1 MSVNIS
7 TLALKGSSHA
17 SGEDLSDTESSE
29 EGSDQGG
36 GEGGPLIKA
45 PFKLTLSL
53 LEDFEAMVAYVQS
66 PSLIFLQRLDC
77 QAELKKLFFE
87 IEQYCA
93 SFTEKQHQEIFQEGD
108 FVLAQY
114 SDEVWYRAKVME
126 AGAGASFHVFFIDFG
141 NTEIISPGKMVM
153 CPKNY
158 LELPCQAIACSLADV
173 PHRDSWPEEYKNVLD
188 EQVSGRVVK
197 VKVVHPVSKGMKR
210 PTVRIEDKETG
221 ANVAQMV
228 LNYLYDECKQGN
240 VSNYVIPEEPEEE
253 DEEED
258 SKNSDQVAPS
268 MRSPTEPIVTDEKT
282 QEVIDKAMKTGS
294 LKQKEV
300 VGVITGLMGAG
311 KTTLLHHLFGMPPPG
326 LYTSTGIAERSF
338 RGFLH
343 HMVRL
348 SSGKWRRLSYNDILQ
363 FLAPLILA
371 GMKEADVHSLAS
383 RLMHDFNTRSVEIA
397 GSATSSDKADCT
409 HPEANLPKTIP
420 QKTPS
425 KALPPPEQESPVCQ
439 KMAPLVKSAA
449 VTGPI
454 EDIVLELVHMID
466 TGGQPELMEVMPSL
480 IHNANLAL
488 VLVDL
493 RYSLDEYPPVTFHE
507 KGVSHECKF
516 PSHRYTG
523 RDIILKLV
531 STLHAKKSLHE
542 AFRLLIVATH
552 RDCVKDDLE
561 TRVEALN
568 SELQSL
574 LLPAFKN
581 ELIRFKRRSKIA
593 FVLNLNDPDDQDKD
607 TLKLICSQIAQSGL
621 GRELDTP
628 TSFFV
633 FEQDLIQFAK
643 NDAKRDVLSLAEC
656 REVGQRLNMSNEMV
670 EAALILFHHQN
681 TFLYFHDVLPNH
693 VFVEP
698 QVPLDIVRG
707 IVRLSYKQLQ
717 GVPANVDLL
726 DDGIVT
732 EEILS
737 YDDVS
742 PHFKKDFYEVKDAIK
757 LFSHTLTLAPLE
769 PDMDGEEAAP
779 VDEKKQQ
786 YLMMCMK
793 PAIPVDELQ
802 QHIPE
807 SPDAVPL
814 VVKFSSGCVPLG
826 CFGSTVSCLLSKYGW
841 KVCRKK
847 EGDPPK
853 CLAHNIVSLRN
864 PDLVNV
870 VLVDHTQHIEIHIKN
885 KLDSPSTTC
894 SEIHTT
900 VFGAIEKVFAIMHL
914 KKDQIKL
921 SPAVVCSC
929 GEVKGHHHATF
940 VKLRSSDKYYLDC
953 LGERLKPSEK
963 QLWWMGSATANTRPT
978 LPQLM
983 RLNIP
988 ERVGVACE
996 KFGYLLLDDKNG
1008 DQVAIIKEDSK
1019 HQTETIVTRI
1029 LRKWIRE
1036 SPTPA
1041 TWDNLIAVLRNIK
1054 LSTLADDVKKH
1065 HQEILFC

>member
-1 MSVNIS
+1 
-7 TLALKGSSHA
+7 
-17 SGEDLSDTESSE
+17 
-29 EGSDQGG
+29 
-36 GEGGPLIKA
+36 
-45 PFKLTLSL
+45 
-53 LEDFEAMVAYVQS
+53 MVAINFMYYIM
-66 PSLIFLQRLDC
+66 SL
-77 QAELKKLFFE
+77 
-87 IEQYCA
+87 
-93 SFTEKQHQEIFQEGD
+93 
-108 FVLAQY
+108 
-114 SDEVWYRAKVME
+114 
-126 AGAGASFHVFFIDFG
+126 
-141 NTEIISPGKMVM
+141 P
-153 CPKNY
+153 
-158 LELPCQAIACSLADV
+158 
-173 PHRDSWPEEYKNVLD
+173 
-188 EQVSGRVVK
+188 
-197 VKVVHPVSKGMKR
+197 
-210 PTVRIEDKETG
+210 
-221 ANVAQMV
+221 
-228 LNYLYDECKQGN
+228 
-240 VSNYVIPEEPEEE
+240 
-253 DEEED
+253 
-258 SKNSDQVAPS
+258 
-268 MRSPTEPIVTDEKT
+268 EPIMTDEKA
-282 QEVIDKAMKTGS
+282 QEFIDKAMKSGS

-343 HMVRL
+343 HVVRL
-348 SSGKWRRLSYNDILQ
+348 SAGAWQRLSYDDIRQ
-363 FLAPLILA
+363 FLAPLIRA
-371 GMKEADVHSLAS
+371 GMKEADVRSLAS
-383 RLMHDFNTRSVEIA
+383 HLMHDFNTRSVEIA
-397 GSATSSDKADCT
+397 GSAASSEKADAT
-409 HPEANLPKTIP
+409 PPKA
-420 QKTPS
+420 TPS
-425 KALPPPEQESPVCQ
+425 KALPSPEKKSSACQE
-439 KMAPLVKSAA
+439 MAPLVKSAA
-449 VTGPI
+449 ATGPP
-454 EDIVLELVHMID
+454 EDMVLELVHMID

-493 RYSLDEYPPVTFHE
+493 QYTFDEYPPVTFHE
-507 KGVSHECKF
+507 QGVAHKRKF
-516 PSHRYTG
+516 PSRRYTG

-552 RDCVKDDLE
+552 CDCVKDDLE

-568 SELQSL
+568 SELESL
-574 LLPAFKN
+574 LLPAFKD

-593 FVLNLNDPDDQDKD
+593 FVLNLKDPDHQDKEA
-607 TLKLICSQIAQSGL
+607 LKLIRSQIAQSCL
-621 GRELDTP
+621 GKEFDTP

-643 NDAKRDVLSLAEC
+643 KDAKRDILSLAEC
-656 REVGQRLNMSNEMV
+656 REVGQRLKMSNEMV
-670 EAALILFHHQN
+670 EAALILFHRQN
-681 TFLYFHDVLPNH
+681 TFLYFRDVLPNH

-707 IVRLSYKQLQ
+707 IVSLSYKQLE
-717 GVPANVDLL
+717 GCLANVDLL

-732 EEILS
+732 EEILG

-742 PHFKKDFYEVKDAIK
+742 PHFKKGFYEVKDAIK
-757 LFSHTLTLAPLE
+757 LFCHTLTLAPLE
-769 PDMDGEEAAP
+769 PDTDGEETAP

-793 PAIPVDELQ
+793 PAIPAHELHK
-802 QHIPE
+802 HIPE

-826 CFGSTVSCLLSKYGW
+826 CFGSTISCLLSRYGW
-841 KVCRKK
+841 QVRRKK
-847 EGDPPK
+847 RGGAPK
-853 CLAHNIVSLRN
+853 CLAHNIVSLRD

-870 VLVDHTQHIEIHIKN
+870 VLVDCTQHIEIHVETDLSL
-885 KLDSPSTTC
+885 LDSPSTTC

-900 VFGAIEKVFAIMHL
+900 VFGAIEKVFAVMHL

-929 GEVKGHHHATF
+929 NEVEEHHHATF
-940 VKLRSSDKYYLDC
+940 VKLRGGDKYSLDC
-953 LGERLKPSEK
+953 SGERLTPSDK
-963 QLWWMGSATANTRPT
+963 QLLWIGSATANAKPT

-996 KFGYLLLDDKNG
+996 KFGFFLLDDKRG

-1019 HQTETIVTRI
+1019 HQTETIVTGI

-1036 SPTPA
+1036 VPTPV